1 VERGKILQMNAG
13 YKEFGFALKSRSLTV
28 LVKRIWWNVT
38 YLVGVGTEIVLVSY
52 PAKDCGA
59 FIL

>member
-1 VERGKILQMNAG
+1 MNAG